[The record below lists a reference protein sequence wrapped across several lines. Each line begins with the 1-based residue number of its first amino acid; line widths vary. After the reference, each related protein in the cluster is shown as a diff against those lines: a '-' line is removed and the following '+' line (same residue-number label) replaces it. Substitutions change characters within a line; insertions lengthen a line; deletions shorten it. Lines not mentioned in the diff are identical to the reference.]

1 MRRALALTIAAT
13 GWVAV
18 IQLVTGSM
26 APPPEYAIEGLVL
39 EFQTEF
45 FDSTRADKS
54 PTAFADPVAEPT
66 TTTTAATVETTTTSS
81 VTTTTAAPSTT
92 VPTTTTRP
100 KPATTTT
107 AAPAPTTTAPPA
119 TTTAAPPAT
128 TTTAPAGNFSPGAE
142 SDFVS
147 RINNLR
153 EQQGLPQLTVN
164 ASLNNYAR
172 DWSQE
177 MATSGNF
184 RHSNIASLLGPW
196 GIVGENIGR
205 GGSVGSIFDAL
216 VASTPHYNN
225 MVDTRFTHLGVG
237 VFIDS
242 SGKLWTTHVFG
253 G

>member
-26 APPPEYAIEGLVL
+26 APPVEYEVEGLVT

-54 PTAFADPVAEPT
+54 PTAFVDPVAEPT
-66 TTTTAATVETTTTSS
+66 TTTTSATADTTTTTSAT
-81 VTTTTAAPSTT
+81 TTTTAVAT
-92 VPTTTTRP
+92 TTTTRP
-100 KPATTTT
+100 KPPPATTTT
-107 AAPAPTTTAPPA
+107 AAPPPA
-119 TTTAAPPAT
+119 TTTSPATTTTAAPT

-153 EQQGLPQLTVN
+153 AQQGLAQLSVSS
-164 ASLNNYAR
+164 SLNNYAR

-177 MATSGNF
+177 MAT
-184 RHSNIASLLGPW
+184 
-196 GIVGENIGR
+196 
-205 GGSVGSIFDAL
+205 
-216 VASTPHYNN
+216 
-225 MVDTRFTHLGVG
+225 
-237 VFIDS
+237 
-242 SGKLWTTHVFG
+242 
-253 G
+253 

>member
-1 MRRALALTIAAT
+1 
-13 GWVAV
+13 
-18 IQLVTGSM
+18 M
-26 APPPEYAIEGLVL
+26 APPPEYEVQGLVT

-54 PTAFADPVAEPT
+54 PTAFATDEPAT
-66 TTTTAATVETTTTSS
+66 TTTTTLPVETTTTSA
-81 VTTTTAAPSTT
+81 VTTTTASITTTT
-92 VPTTTTRP
+92 VPAATTTTRP

-128 TTTAPAGNFSPGAE
+128 TTPAPAGNFSPGAE

-153 EQQGLPQLTVN
+153 AQQGLAQLTVS

-205 GGSVGSIFDAL
+205 GGSVGSIFTAL
-216 VASTPHYNN
+216 EDSQPHYDN
-225 MVDTRFTHLGVG
+225 MVDPRFTHLGVG

>member
-18 IQLVTGSM
+18 IQMVTGSM
-26 APPPEYAIEGLVL
+26 APPPEYAIEGLVV
-39 EFQTEF
+39 EFQAEF

-54 PTAFADPVAEPT
+54 PTTFADLAEPT
-66 TTTTAATVETTTTSS
+66 TTTATVETTTTSS
-81 VTTTTAAPSTT
+81 VTTTTAAPTTT
-92 VPTTTTRP
+92 VPAATTTTKP
-100 KPATTTT
+100 KPATTTTTAVPATTTT
-107 AAPAPTTTAPPA
+107 AAPAT
-119 TTTAAPPAT
+119 T

-153 EQQGLPQLTVN
+153 SQQGLAQL
-164 ASLNNYAR
+164 AGSSSLNNYAR
-172 DWSQE
+172 NWSQE

-184 RHSNIASLLGPW
+184 QHSNIASLLGPW
-196 GIVGENIGR
+196 GVVGENIGR
-205 GGSVGSIFDAL
+205 GGSVVAIFNAL
-216 VASTPHYNN
+216 VASPPHYAN

-237 VFIDS
+237 VFVDS